1 MMNYPHQNPLSR
13 SLLVSYQNKGNNLKQ
28 IKNKPSRWIPHFYTY
43 LWITSSHWFSYQMT
57 TKDIDTTKEQQCQ
70 NPSADAASANYAVE
84 VCTIH
89 EVWEL

>member
-1 MMNYPHQNPLSR
+1 
-13 SLLVSYQNKGNNLKQ
+13 
-28 IKNKPSRWIPHFYTY
+28 
-43 LWITSSHWFSYQMT
+43 MT